1 MSMRQRADETASNI
15 AELMNATPEQEKEI
29 KDAVYNLLLDLRVE
43 FLRVAGN
50 CLEQRILTTF
60 EGANL

>member
-1 MSMRQRADETASNI
+1 MSMRDKANETASNI
-15 AELMNATPEQEKEI
+15 AEMMNATPEQEKAIRDEVF
-29 KDAVYNLLLDLRVE
+29 ALLLDLRVE

>member
-1 MSMRQRADETASNI
+1 MSMKDKANETASNI
-15 AELMNATPEQEKEI
+15 SELMNATPEQEKAIRDE
-29 KDAVYNLLLDLRVE
+29 VYNLLLDLRVE

-50 CLEQRILTTF
+50 CLERKILETF

>member
-1 MSMRQRADETASNI
+1 MKDKAYETASNI
-15 AELMNATPEQEKEI
+15 SELMDATPEQEKAIRDE
-29 KDAVYNLLLDLRVE
+29 VYNLLLEVRVE

-50 CLEQRILTTF
+50 CLEQRIVTTF

>member
-1 MSMRQRADETASNI
+1 MSMREKANETASNI
-15 AELMNATPEQEKEI
+15 SELMNATPEQEKAI

-50 CLEQRILTTF
+50 CLERRILETF
-60 EGANL
+60 YGANL

>member
-1 MSMRQRADETASNI
+1 MSMRDKANETASNI
-15 AELMNATPEQEKEI
+15 SELMDATPEQEKEI
-29 KDAVYNLLLDLRVE
+29 RDEVYSLLLDLRVE

-60 EGANL
+60 EGQHL

>member
-1 MSMRQRADETASNI
+1 MSMKDKANETASNI
-15 AELMNATPEQEKEI
+15 AEMMDATPEQEKAIRDEI
-29 KDAVYNLLLDLRVE
+29 YNLLLDLRVE
-43 FLRVAGN
+43 FLRVSGN

>member
-1 MSMRQRADETASNI
+1 MSMKDKANETASNI
-15 AELMNATPEQEKEI
+15 SELMNATPEQEKAIREE
-29 KDAVYNLLLDLRVE
+29 VYNLLLEVRVE

>member
-1 MSMRQRADETASNI
+1 MRQRADETARNI
-15 AELMNATPEQEKEI
+15 SELMNATPEQEKEI

-50 CLEQRILTTF
+50 CLERKIIETF
-60 EGANL
+60 EGEQ

>member
-1 MSMRQRADETASNI
+1 MSMKDKANETASNI
-15 AELMNATPEQEKEI
+15 SELMNATPEQEKAI
-29 KDAVYNLLLDLRVE
+29 RDAVYSLLLDLRVE

>member
-1 MSMRQRADETASNI
+1 MSMKDKANETASNI
-15 AELMNATPEQEKEI
+15 SELMNATPEQEKEI
-29 KDAVYNLLLDLRVE
+29 KDAVYSLLLDLRVE

>member
-1 MSMRQRADETASNI
+1 MSMKDKANETASNI
-15 AELMNATPEQEKEI
+15 SELMNATPEQEKAIRDE
-29 KDAVYNLLLDLRVE
+29 VYSLLLDLRVE

-50 CLEQRILTTF
+50 CLEQRIVTTF

>member
-1 MSMRQRADETASNI
+1 MSMKDKANETASNI
-15 AELMNATPEQEKEI
+15 AEMMDATPEQEKAIRDEI
-29 KDAVYNLLLDLRVE
+29 YNLLLDLRVE

>member
-1 MSMRQRADETASNI
+1 MSMKDKANEAASNI
-15 AELMNATPEQEKEI
+15 AEMMNATPEQEKAI
-29 KDAVYNLLLDLRVE
+29 KDEVYSLLLDLRVE

>member
-1 MSMRQRADETASNI
+1 MSMKDKAYETASNI
-15 AELMNATPEQEKEI
+15 AEMMNATPEQEKAIRDEVF
-29 KDAVYNLLLDLRVE
+29 ALLLEVRVE

>member
-1 MSMRQRADETASNI
+1 MSMKDKANETASNI
-15 AELMNATPEQEKEI
+15 AEMMNATPEQEKEI
-29 KDAVYNLLLDLRVE
+29 KDAVYSLLLDLRVE

>member
-1 MSMRQRADETASNI
+1 MSMKEKGYETASNI
-15 AELMNATPEQEKEI
+15 SELMNATPEQEKAIRDE
-29 KDAVYNLLLDLRVE
+29 VYSLLLDLRVE

>member
-1 MSMRQRADETASNI
+1 MSMRDKANETASNI
-15 AELMNATPEQEKEI
+15 SELMHATPEQEKAIRDE
-29 KDAVYNLLLDLRVE
+29 VYNLLLDLRVE

-50 CLEQRILTTF
+50 HLERKIIESF

>member
-1 MSMRQRADETASNI
+1 MSMRDKANETASNI
-15 AELMNATPEQEKEI
+15 AEMMDATPEQEKAIRDE
-29 KDAVYNLLLDLRVE
+29 VYNLLLDLRVE

-50 CLEQRILTTF
+50 CLEQRIVSTF